1 MNLFQVIP
9 GNDIPI
15 IPVPIFPV
23 FFDVSDGID
32 HSVDLLLATA
42 FTHPCF

>member
-23 FFDVSDGID
+23 FFDISDGID
-32 HSVDLLLATA
+32 HGVSLLLATTFA
-42 FTHPCF
+42 DPGF